1 MLLRVIDLQRPVRW
15 GMTGYVRSAF
25 RVRSF
30 GLEHLRLE
38 PSMILAPNHRS
49 DNDVPLLVSTLGP
62 LWTEMIASGL
72 PWPTFAADDH
82 ALLRGT
88 DGRVGPLRPGLASLV
103 RRGRAHLVQPV
114 VRRAIP
120 LTAGQIAA
128 AVLRDGGSCGALPR
142 VGAEWIARAQAR
154 GRPIEPDLLGPHRR
168 PILAYAFARARR
180 RGGADGL
187 ITALAQELH
196 SADAPS

>member
-1 MLLRVIDLQRPVRW
+1 
-15 GMTGYVRSAF
+15 MTGYVRSAF

-38 PSMILAPNHRS
+38 PSTILAPTHRS

-62 LWTEMIASGL
+62 LWTEIVASGL

-103 RRGRAHLVQPV
+103 RRGRVHLVQPV
-114 VRRAIP
+114 VRQAIP

-128 AVLRDGGSCGALPR
+128 
-142 VGAEWIARAQAR
+142 
-154 GRPIEPDLLGPHRR
+154 EPDLLGPHRR
-168 PILAYAFARARR
+168 PILAYTFARPRC

>member
-38 PSMILAPNHRS
+38 PSMQ
-49 DNDVPLLVSTLGP
+49 
-62 LWTEMIASGL
+62 
-72 PWPTFAADDH
+72 
-82 ALLRGT
+82 
-88 DGRVGPLRPGLASLV
+88 
-103 RRGRAHLVQPV
+103 RA
-114 VRRAIP
+114 
-120 LTAGQIAA
+120 
-128 AVLRDGGSCGALPR
+128 
-142 VGAEWIARAQAR
+142 GAEWIARAQAR
-154 GRPIEPDLLGPHRR
+154 GRRIEPDLLGPRRR
-168 PILAYAFARARR
+168 PILAYAFTRARR

-187 ITALAQELH
+187 TTALAQELH